1 MPQRIGRLVP
11 DSLSV
16 PPASRKGQ
24 GSTGKNAG
32 LEPFKGQTDSKRADV
47 PPTPEPSAELQK
59 RLDEKEQLVKALT
72 EQLELAAEQLD
83 RFQRSGANQRT
94 AVAGGLPPAL
104 LEDQK
109 QVLDDMARVVQQWE
123 DMQAAMVLGRLEVQ
137 ISSLQDLIHE
147 KLNQP
152 FMVAQASVAMVRPGI
167 ETAAN
172 EGPEAQLDAE
182 STGAWAAL
190 KQRMLAQQQPEAT
203 APAKEATSLVVE
215 CPEEPPPRPLEVS
228 AASREQLEEAIDD
241 RDRYISYLLR
251 RQRLAGGEVHLPD
264 WSSLPPIP
272 EVLTNRVTQLADELE
287 SRLRLAEIEVSV
299 ERARIARDQMKLRQ
313 AQDALERQ
321 RRQLGIENESAAA
334 SNNSGSAP
342 ASSSDRRWSRFMGN
356 TRRTE

>member
-1 MPQRIGRLVP
+1 MP
-11 DSLSV
+11 DSLSA
-16 PPASRKGQ
+16 PPPSRKGQ
-24 GSTGKNAG
+24 GSTGKSPG
-32 LEPFKGQTDSKRADV
+32 LEPFKGQTDAKRADA
-47 PPTPEPSAELQK
+47 PANAEPSAELQK
-59 RLDEKEQLVKALT
+59 RLEEKDQLVKALT

-83 RFQRSGANQRT
+83 RFQRSGASQRT

-109 QVLDDMARVVQQWE
+109 QILDDMARVVQQWE
-123 DMQAAMVLGRLEVQ
+123 DMQAAMALGRLEVQ

-147 KLNQP
+147 KFNQP
-152 FMVAQASVAMVRPGI
+152 FMVAQASVAMVRPAI
-167 ETAAN
+167 ETVTDAS
-172 EGPEAQLDAE
+172 PESQLDAE
-182 STGAWAAL
+182 SSGAWAAL
-190 KQRMLAQQQPEAT
+190 KQRMLAQQPENA
-203 APAKEATSLVVE
+203 APAKEAASLVAE
-215 CPEEPPPRPLEVS
+215 CPEEPPPRQIDVS

-251 RQRLAGGEVHLPD
+251 RQRLAGGEVQLPD
-264 WSSLPPIP
+264 WSSLPPVP
-272 EVLTNRVTQLADELE
+272 EFVTNRVTQLADELE

-334 SNNSGSAP
+334 AGNSGATP